1 MKQLLPRHPKVRSV
15 LIAILFWISFMG
27 VFSAVATLLAQ
38 LTANPRW
45 HNMLYGIIGTGSAF
59 LVTWLF
65 LKGPKASFN
74 DFGLVWQRKTPM
86 RFVQGILQGAAIF
99 IVIVMVLMVF
109 GSGQLVRNSKGIG
122 WWDII
127 FYLAFIPMALMEEV
141 AFRAYPFVVLNRAV
155 GLRITQVVV
164 AIAFAL
170 YHVAG
175 GWSLSIA
182 VLGPFVWSFVFG
194 LAAARSGGIAVPT
207 GIHVVLNAAQVL
219 IGLKGGAEPV
229 WKISFPP
236 EAANRALVTTDKL
249 GMLVQI
255 AVLLAAVIATEY
267 FIRRFPRRGRG
278 TLPGEHAAS
287 GQV

>member
-1 MKQLLPRHPKVRSV
+1 MKQLLPHHPKVRSIV
-15 LIAILFWISFMG
+15 VAILFWISFMG
-27 VFSAVATLLAQ
+27 VFSASSTLFGQLA
-38 LTANPRW
+38 ANPRW
-45 HNMLYGIIGTGSAF
+45 HTMLYGIIGTGSAF

-65 LKGPKASFN
+65 LKGTKASFT
-74 DFGLVWQRKTPM
+74 DFGLVWQRKTPI
-86 RFVQGILQGAAIF
+86 RFVQGVLQGAAIF
-99 IVIVMVLMVF
+99 IVIVLVLMVF
-109 GSGQLVRNSKGIG
+109 GSGQLVRNSKEIG
-122 WWDII
+122 WWDIVI
-127 FYLAFIPMALMEEV
+127 YLAIIPLALMEEV

-164 AIAFAL
+164 GVAFAL
-170 YHVAG
+170 YHVVG

-182 VLGPFVWSFVFG
+182 FLGPFVWSFVFG

-207 GIHVVLNAAQVL
+207 GIHAVLNAAQVL

-236 EAANRALVTTDKL
+236 EAANRAIVATDKL
-249 GMLVQI
+249 GMVLQI

-278 TLPGEHAAS
+278 YAGCAD
-287 GQV
+287 